1 MIKAILPAA
10 LLLLWCIS
18 VFAAMIGGVL
28 TAILLV
34 GLWFDLSLWPEFVS
48 LFAVTTILLASMPD
62 AVLKPH
68 AFQIAEALGSSID
81 DVTSKLRNML
91 VQHSKEW
98 TEFEQHLGENSFLKL
113 WTKGGRHV

>member
-48 LFAVTTILLASMPD
+48 LFAVTTIL
-62 AVLKPH
+62 
-68 AFQIAEALGSSID
+68 IALTTWIFDNYYNDGATE
-81 DVTSKLRNML
+81 
-91 VQHSKEW
+91 QPEEKE
-98 TEFEQHLGENSFLKL
+98 E
-113 WTKGGRHV
+113 